1 MRRTSYAT
9 AALSA
14 LLLLLA
20 PVSKASAQFLTPL
33 SWSHPE
39 PIDVHRSTPGPIAP
53 NSPPGWMSDITCP
66 SDSLC
71 VAVDRSGDV
80 VTSTHPAGGSRTWK
94 VTQIDRAA
102 LETVHCLSVSLCLAT
117 DDKGNVLTTTDP
129 TGGAAAWKS
138 ARGPRLG
145 EISCPRATLCVSVS
159 GGPQILTAT
168 DPLTGPWQGRAIPPE
183 PCPKSACFGAGPTP
197 GERNLDAISCPTA
210 SLCVIG
216 DSQGDIVT
224 STNPTAG
231 VSAWS
236 SSYVDDQPGY
246 APTFGEI
253 QTPITSVSCPVVTL
267 CVASDGSGGIVSSAK
282 PTGGASAWQLTRQA
296 TSASGEAI
304 AQLSCPSV
312 ERCIGLG
319 SAGYLVGRLYTSDD
333 PSGYAPWVPALIDP
347 GSPSTAI
354 SCPSVYLCAVVDQA
368 GDVVIGRAR
377 RLDAHQ
383 LRVLLTRAYATH
395 APSIRTLLRTGGF
408 RLRFDAPLAG
418 RITIRWLLGPSDPR
432 RHAVSHLVASGQY
445 FFDGAVTRRIRLS
458 LTQHGRALL
467 EGRSHAV
474 VSVELIYS
482 RPGVRSI
489 VATGRLSL
497 RR

>member
-1 MRRTSYAT
+1 MRRTGYAT
-9 AALSA
+9 AALA
-14 LLLLLA
+14 GLLLLLG
-20 PVSKASAQFLTPL
+20 PISRASAQLLSPL
-33 SWSHPE
+33 SWQHPE
-39 PIDVHRSTPGPIAP
+39 PIDVHRPTPGPLAA
-53 NSPPGWMSDITCP
+53 NSRPGWMSDITCP

-71 VAVDRSGDV
+71 VAVDGLGNV
-80 VTSTHPAGGSRTWK
+80 VTSTHPTGGSRTWK
-94 VTQIDRAA
+94 VAQIDDAA
-102 LETVHCLSVSLCLAT
+102 LETVHCRSVSLCLAT
-117 DDKGNVLTTTDP
+117 DYNGKILTTTDP

-145 EISCPRATLCVSVS
+145 EISCPDATLCVSVN

-168 DPLTGPWQGRAIPPE
+168 DPLTGPWIARAIPPE
-183 PCPKSACFGAGPTP
+183 PCPRSACFGAGPTP
-197 GERNLDAISCPTA
+197 GERNLGAISCPTA

-231 VSAWS
+231 GSAWS
-236 SSYVDDQPGY
+236 SAFVDDQSGY
-246 APTFGEI
+246 APTFGDI
-253 QTPITSVSCPVVTL
+253 QTPILSVSCPVVTL
-267 CVASDGSGGIVSSAK
+267 CVASDGSGGILSSAS
-282 PTGGASAWQLTRQA
+282 PTGGASAWQLIRRA
-296 TSASGEAI
+296 TGAADEPI
-304 AQLSCPSV
+304 ARLTCPSV

-319 SAGYLVGRLYTSDD
+319 SAGYLVGHLYTSEE
-333 PSGYAPWVPALIDP
+333 PSGHAPWVSALIDP
-347 GSPSTAI
+347 GSISTAI

-395 APSIRTLLRTGGF
+395 APSIRALLRTGGV
-408 RLRFDAPLAG
+408 RLRFHAPLAG
-418 RITIRWLLGPSDPR
+418 RIEIRWLLRSSDRR
-432 RHAVSHLVASGQY
+432 RHAVSRLLASGQY
-445 FFDGAVTRRIRLS
+445 VFDGAVTRRIQLN
-458 LTQHGRALL
+458 LAPHGRTLL
-467 EGRSHAV
+467 EGRSHGV

-489 VATGRLSL
+489 VATGRSSL